1 MWFERP
7 SGTDIE
13 DFLAFAAA
21 CLPREPHTGKIL
33 NLNLYDTGVTST
45 AFTIYSFTAS
55 GFYSI
60 HIIIALVI
68 LHTISQL

>member
-1 MWFERP
+1 M
-7 SGTDIE
+7 

-45 AFTIYSFTAS
+45 ASTINSFTNS

-68 LHTISQL
+68 LQLTSLSYRNQQWLWYH